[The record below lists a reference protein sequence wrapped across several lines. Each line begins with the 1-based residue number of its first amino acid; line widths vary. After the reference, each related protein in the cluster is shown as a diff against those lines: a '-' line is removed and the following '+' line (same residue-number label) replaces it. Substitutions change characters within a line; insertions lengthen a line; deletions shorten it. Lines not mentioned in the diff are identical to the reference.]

1 MRFAA
6 GDFME
11 NKKSLFVGFKGK
23 QNSSG
28 LLVTELSKSL
38 SLSDAS
44 DSDNFCLLTNSF
56 PGVKRGIDSIP
67 GTYKQV
73 IMFGCDK
80 SLKSCVRIERFA
92 EKDGIKFGTNLDL
105 ELLSKKLRNEGIENT
120 ISVISTHYLCN
131 EAYWYALQKFEGKA
145 ALIHIPTIKNADESF
160 LSKTKSVFEEL
171 SLSGLTR

>member
-1 MRFAA
+1 
-6 GDFME
+6 ME

-38 SLSDAS
+38 SWSDAS

-67 GTYKQV
+67 GTYEQV

-80 SLKSCVRIERFA
+80 RLKSCVRIERFA
-92 EKDGIKFGTNLDL
+92 ERNGIKLETNLNL
-105 ELLSKKLRNEGIENT
+105 ELLSRRLGEGGIEN
-120 ISVISTHYLCN
+120 VISETPTHYLCN
-131 EAYWYALQKFEGKA
+131 EAYWYALQKFEGKVVF
-145 ALIHIPTIKNADESF
+145 IHIPTLKNIEENF
-160 LSKTKSVFEEL
+160 ISKMKEL
-171 SLSGLTR
+171 ELWHPGWYI